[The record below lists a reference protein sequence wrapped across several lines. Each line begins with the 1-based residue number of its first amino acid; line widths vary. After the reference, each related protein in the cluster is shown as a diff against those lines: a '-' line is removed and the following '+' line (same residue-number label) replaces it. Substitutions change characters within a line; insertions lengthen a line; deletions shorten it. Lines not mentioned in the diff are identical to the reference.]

1 MIKCISFLQEGQI
14 PEHVV
19 ERLGQGIRD
28 IVAANDLGED
38 VEINWIIVPQG
49 QGWTAGAPSTSSVV
63 TLTTPP
69 IEQSRRVEILHA
81 LCDLWTKHTGCQ
93 VDEVLATV
101 IPAA

>member
-19 ERLGQGIRD
+19 ELLDRGIRD
-28 IVAANDLGED
+28 IVAANDLGKD
-38 VEINWIIVPQG
+38 VEINWIVVPHG
-49 QGWTAGAPSTSSVV
+49 QGWTAGAPSTSSVI

-69 IEQSRRVEILHA
+69 IEQSQRVEILHA
-81 LCDLWTKHTGCQ
+81 LCNLWTENTGCRA
-93 VDEVLATV
+93 DEVLATV